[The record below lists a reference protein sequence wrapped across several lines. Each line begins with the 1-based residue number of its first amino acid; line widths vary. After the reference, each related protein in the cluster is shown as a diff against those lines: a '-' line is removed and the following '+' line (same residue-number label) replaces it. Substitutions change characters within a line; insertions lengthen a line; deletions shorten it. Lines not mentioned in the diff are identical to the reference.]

1 MLNYKTRAGN
11 FFKNPNF
18 QIIFL
23 SLIYILA
30 ALMGI
35 KTMMPDINIT
45 PVWPATGIIF
55 AFAMLM
61 GYQSWP
67 GVFIGSLISN
77 FLLFNFFGFSFN
89 YDSILAAVFISI
101 GHTVEVLVGFI
112 LVKFYI
118 KTDKLFIK
126 TIDTFKF
133 VGVSMFMSTIGA
145 FITIGAYKYFNLITE
160 DYVFKWV
167 TLWIGSMVSLV
178 LFTPFILSWVK
189 IGKWNLTKNHLFEFA
204 AFIISISILLILWK
218 IDFLTMPIEKSL
230 PLLSIPF
237 LLWLAFRFNLQ
248 ASITGIVLLAQI
260 TIYFTVEGRGPF
272 IASNYQNSLLLLQIY
287 IAVVAAMTIIV
298 SATVTERNIA
308 QEKLISF
315 NENLE
320 TKVQDR
326 TKELKEEIKNR
337 KQTEKDL
344 LNSNKDLLKANEE
357 LDNFVYSVSHD
368 LRAPIASVLGLVNLA
383 KLETDKDKIKDI
395 LEKIAKSAEQ
405 QDAFIRDILDLSRNA
420 RLDISIEKIDLSG
433 LTLDICQQLKY
444 SGHNKEVEPEINIT
458 RNSKFASDPKRLRV
472 ILNNLL
478 SNAIRYSNDDNP
490 SVIVDINITQSS
502 VRLKISDNGIGIE
515 KDHMPK
521 IFDMFY
527 RATDKNSGSG
537 LGLYIVKETLN
548 KLGGSIFMDSNPGK
562 GTVVEIIIPN
572 MFSQLPTDDQ
582 PNKSNKKPNSLNQE
596 HKKTDSFKKAENKT

>member
-1 MLNYKTRAGN
+1 MLINNLKAYI
-11 FFKNPNF
+11 FFKNANF
-18 QIIFL
+18 QIVFL

-55 AFAMLM
+55 AFVLLM

-77 FLLFNFFGFSFN
+77 FLLFNFFGYTFD

-118 KTDKLFIK
+118 KTDKIFVK

-133 VGVSMFMSTIGA
+133 LGVSMFMSTIGA
-145 FITIGAYKYFNLITE
+145 FITVGAYQYFELISYE
-160 DYVFKWV
+160 DYVFKFV
-167 TLWIGSMVSLV
+167 TLWIGSMVSLL
-178 LFTPFILSWVK
+178 LFTPFILSWNTKTSWV
-189 IGKWNLTKNHLFEFA
+189 LTKNHFFEFI
-204 AFIISISILLILWK
+204 AFLLSISILWILWQ
-218 IDFLTMPIEKSL
+218 IDFLSMPIEKSF

-248 ASITGIVLLAQI
+248 ASMTGILVLAQG
-260 TIYFTVEGRGPF
+260 TVFYTVDDLGPF
-272 IASNYQNSLLLLQIY
+272 VANNHQNSLLLLQIY
-287 IAVVAAMTIIV
+287 IAVVSAMTIII
-298 SATVTERNIA
+298 SATVTERNEA
-308 QEKLISF
+308 QQKLIGF

-320 TKVQDR
+320 VKIQER
-326 TKELKEEIKNR
+326 TKELKEEISNR
-337 KQTEKDL
+337 KKTEKELLTSNRDL
-344 LNSNKDLLKANEE
+344 IKANEE

-383 KLETDKDKIKDI
+383 QLETDIKRVKTI

-405 QDAFIRDILDLSRNA
+405 QDAFIKDILDLSRNA
-420 RLDISIEKIDLSG
+420 RLEVENEIIDLSG
-433 LTLDICQQLKY
+433 MALDICQQLKY
-444 SGHNKEVEPEINIT
+444 SGHNKPVEPEINIEK
-458 RNSKFASDPKRLRV
+458 SSDFASDAKRLRV

-478 SNAIRYSNDDNP
+478 SNAIRYSDDEKP
-490 SVIVDINITQSS
+490 EVIVDVKITKAS
-502 VRLKISDNGIGIE
+502 VRIKISDNGIGIE
-515 KDHMPK
+515 KDHMPR

-548 KLGGSIFMDSNPGK
+548 KLNGQVFLDSTPDK
-562 GTVVEIIIPN
+562 GTDVEIILPN
-572 MFSQLPTDDQ
+572 NRNNLPPSNSKKKSAKAKIDQ
-582 PNKSNKKPNSLNQE
+582 SSVA
-596 HKKTDSFKKAENKT
+596 KKTDTTQKIEKA